1 MEYDSCSLIE
11 YFFVLTHQFHMK
23 SLAYKSINPSLTL
36 LAIDRKHWPAS
47 GQVVSFL
54 RVFIKNDRNIAD
66 LQVAKK
72 PQHTFYQQF
81 CFQLDLSSWNS
92 GCWQRKNAFMMIW
105 MYCGSFSIKWEK
117 ATIHVS
123 NSITRIT
130 VIFTI
135 WKFDN
140 DTVKWFRSFH
150 VKKLNSN
157 MLSTGHVTYLGKIDF
172 KNPPASTKH
181 AFWEGKS
188 ECNDTRFEWM
198 SKEHGKFAVAWTI
211 SLVLAYVCVELLD
224 RRMVS
229 KSNCLNYHPN
239 SVWSCKNIC

>member
-1 MEYDSCSLIE
+1 MKQWMLAEEKCLYDDMN
-11 YFFVLTHQFHMK
+11 VLRQLFNK
-23 SLAYKSINPSLTL
+23 V
-36 LAIDRKHWPAS
+36 
-47 GQVVSFL
+47 G
-54 RVFIKNDRNIAD
+54 KNYYPCYQ
-66 LQVAKK
+66 LH
-72 PQHTFYQQF
+72 HT
-81 CFQLDLSSWNS
+81 DNW
-92 GCWQRKNAFMMIW
+92 
-105 MYCGSFSIKWEK
+105 
-117 ATIHVS
+117 
-123 NSITRIT
+123 

-239 SVWSCKNIC
+239 TVWSCKNIC